1 MVRSVWSWLLAGAV
15 IVAAPGCSSIGHM
28 WESDDEFREE
38 PVSEQCDDCQSQLA
52 GPNCQDCAAAQHPAT
67 RHEVAQAPAPAQ
79 AEGSDPEMASL
90 RAQIEKMKADI
101 ARAKAQRGQP
111 AAVAAAPMSEGQA
124 LASIGRIN
132 SQIAELETQKVDL
145 EKRIGDLEEQR
156 RVVAAGVGRG
166 SSTVQISKKGEA
178 GDAALQEEESRLRT
192 ALQKYNQQP
201 GR

>member
-28 WESDDEFREE
+28 WESDDEYREE
-38 PVSEQCDDCQSQLA
+38 PVSEQCDD
-52 GPNCQDCAAAQHPAT
+52 PNCQDCAAAQHPAT

-111 AAVAAAPMSEGQA
+111 AAAAAAPMSEGQA

-166 SSTVQISKKGEA
+166 ASTVQISKKGEA
-178 GDAALQEEESRLRT
+178 GDAALQEEESRLRA
-192 ALQKYNQQP
+192 ALQNYNQQP